1 MSDTTLSSTYDPSG
15 IEAPIYRRWEERG
28 HFHVDADDAR
38 RPWSVVIPPP
48 NVTAELHM
56 GHGLNN
62 TLQDVLARWR
72 RMDGHDVLWVPGTDH
87 AGIATQNVVERQ
99 LASEGTDRWELG
111 REAFEDRVW
120 EWVDDYGGRIIE
132 QLKTIGCT
140 CDWDRTRFTLDEGLS
155 RAVREV
161 FVRLHEEGLVYRG
174 NYIINWCPR
183 CGTALSDEEV
193 EHHER
198 EGKLYHIRYPF
209 AGQGGDEAGDGGIVV
224 ATTRPETMLG
234 DTAIA
239 VNPDDERWTHL
250 VGRTVVLPLVG
261 RELPVVADGFVDPE
275 FGTGLVKVTPA
286 HDPNDFEMGRRHD
299 LETVNV
305 MTEDATIGEAAPE
318 RYRGLDRGEAR
329 ERVVEDLRAEGRL
342 VEVED
347 HAHSVGQCY
356 RCDTVVE
363 PRLSLQWF
371 VRMEPLAEPALEA
384 YRRGDLR
391 FHPERYGKIYEHWM
405 ENIRDWCISR
415 QLWWGHRIP
424 VWYCRDEAC
433 GETIVA
439 REAPETCP
447 ECGGADLEQD
457 PDVLDTWFS
466 SWLWPFSTMGWPE
479 ETDDLEA
486 FYPTDTLVTG
496 ADILFFWVARM
507 VMAGLEF
514 TGELP
519 FTDVVLNGMVRDH
532 RGRTMSKSLG
542 NGIDPMEV
550 VDRFGADAMRYTI
563 VSRAA
568 LGTDIQLNYQDLE
581 EAFRVGRNFGN
592 KIWNAARLALSLLEE
607 EDLERDPSEE
617 ELELADRWILSRFRG
632 AAGDVTEALE
642 AYRMHDVAG
651 EGYRFVWGEFCDWYL
666 ELAKP
671 RLHGDRGE
679 ESRRAAA
686 ATLGTVLQGWL
697 RLLHPVMPFITEEIH
712 TRLPGHDEEDTLMFG
727 PWPRPSEGRDDPEAE
742 AVMDEL
748 QELVTSVR
756 NLRGEYNVD
765 PGQEVPLRLHRLSEE
780 ARAALEAEEDGIRRL
795 ARLSEI
801 RVDGDAGDAREAGG
815 AGEGADEEVGAHGVL
830 RSGTELF
837 VPLSGV
843 LDLERERRRLDDE
856 VERIEGLL
864 RGSEQKLENR
874 QFLEKAPEE
883 VVEREREK
891 HRSLQ
896 EQRARLL
903 EKRSALST

>member
-1 MSDTTLSSTYDPSG
+1 VSDTTLSSTYDPSG

-28 HFHVDADDAR
+28 HFHVDAADAR

-99 LASEGTDRWELG
+99 LASQGTDRWELG

-120 EWVDDYGGRIIE
+120 EWVDDYGGRIIK

-161 FVRLHEEGLVYRG
+161 FVRLHEKGLVYRG

-198 EGKLYHIRYPF
+198 QGKLYHIRYPF
-209 AGQGGDEAGDGGIVV
+209 AGEGGGEEGGDGIVV

-261 RELPVVADGFVDPE
+261 RELPVVADEFVDPE

-286 HDPNDFEMGRRHD
+286 HDPNDFEIGRRHD

-305 MTEDATIGEAAPE
+305 MTEDATIGEGAPE
-318 RYRGLDRGEAR
+318 RYRGLDRYEAR

-371 VRMEPLAEPALEA
+371 VKMEPLAEPALEA
-384 YRRGDLR
+384 YREGELR

-433 GETIVA
+433 EETIVA
-439 REAPETCP
+439 REAPEVCP
-447 ECGGADLEQD
+447 ECGGRDLEQD

-479 ETDDLEA
+479 ETGDLEV

-592 KIWNAARLALSLLEE
+592 KIWNAARLALSLLDE
-607 EDLERDPSEE
+607 EDLARDPGAE

-632 AAGDVTEALE
+632 AAGDVTQALE

-686 ATLGTVLQGWL
+686 ATLGTVVQGWL

-712 TRLPGHDEEDTLMFG
+712 TRLPGHDDEDTLMFG
-727 PWPRPSEGRDDPEAE
+727 PWPRPAEERDDPEAE

-765 PGQEVPLRLHRLSEE
+765 PGQEVALRLSRISRET
-780 ARAALEAEEDGIRRL
+780 RAALEAEGDGIRRL

-801 RVDGDAGDAREAGG
+801 HVHGDD
-815 AGEGADEEVGAHGVL
+815 GEGDSREGEAGAHGVL

-837 VPLSGV
+837 VPLAEV
-843 LDLERERRRLDDE
+843 LDLERERSRLEDE
-856 VERIEGLL
+856 VERIDGLL
-864 RGSEQKLENR
+864 RGSEKKLENE

-896 EQRARLL
+896 EQRERLL
-903 EKRSALST
+903 EKRSALSA